1 MVMAYDLIVIGTGPG
16 GYVCAI
22 RAAQLGMKVA
32 VVEKRATFGGTCL
45 NVGCIPSKAL
55 LHASE
60 MFEEAGHSFARMG
73 IGVNAP
79 KLDLPTMLKFKDEAV
94 DGNVKGVA
102 FLLKKNKIDAVQGTG
117 RIAGPGKVEVK
128 SADGKTQML
137 ETKSIVVATGSDVAK
152 LRGVDIDGKRIVSSD
167 QAIALDK
174 VPQRLLVVG
183 AGVIGLELGSVW
195 RRLGSKV
202 TVVEFL
208 DRILPGI
215 DAEVGR
221 QSQRLLEKQ
230 GIAFKLG
237 SKVTGVYS
245 SGATLKATIEPAKG
259 GPAETIEADVVL
271 VAIGRV
277 PFTEGLGLDEAG
289 VRKDNGGRVIV
300 DEHFATNVP
309 GIYAIGDVIAGPML
323 AHKAEDE
330 GIAVAEILAGQA
342 GHVNYDV
349 IPNVVYTFPEI
360 ASVGKSEDELKE
372 AGTAYSVGKFPF
384 TANGRAKANQQTDG
398 FVKILADART
408 DRVLG
413 VHIVG
418 SDAGNMI
425 AEAAVAMEFG
435 ASAED
440 IARTCHAHP
449 TLPEAVKE
457 AALAVAK
464 RAIHM

>member
-1 MVMAYDLIVIGTGPG
+1 MSYDLIVIGTGPG

-32 VVEKRATFGGTCL
+32 VVEKRTTLGGTCL
-45 NVGCIPSKAL
+45 NIGCIPSKAL

-60 MFEEAGHSFARMG
+60 LFEEAGHAFAKMG
-73 IGVNAP
+73 IGVSKP
-79 KLDLPTMLKFKDEAV
+79 KLDLKQMLVFKDEAV
-94 DGNVKGVA
+94 DGNVKGVD
-102 FLLKKNKIDAVQGTG
+102 FLMKKNKIDVVYGAG
-117 RIAGPGKVEVK
+117 RITAPGKVEVTGT
-128 SADGKTQML
+128 DGKTQTL
-137 ETKSIVVATGSDVAK
+137 ETKNIVIATGSDVTQLK
-152 LRGVDIDGKRIVSSD
+152 DITIDEKRIVSSTG
-167 QAIALDK
+167 ALTLEK
-174 VPQRLLVVG
+174 VPEKLLVIG

-195 RRLGSKV
+195 RRLGAQV

-208 DRILPGI
+208 DRILPGM
-215 DAEVGR
+215 DSEVAR
-221 QSQRLLEKQ
+221 QSQRLFEKQ
-230 GIAFKLG
+230 GMTFKLG
-237 SKVTGVYS
+237 SKVTGVDT
-245 SGATLKATIEPAKG
+245 SGKKLKVKVEPAKG
-259 GPAETIEADVVL
+259 GEAETLDADVVL

-277 PFTEGLGLDEAG
+277 PYTESLGLQEVGVALDE
-289 VRKDNGGRVIV
+289 RGRVKT
-300 DEHFATNVP
+300 DAHFATSVP

-330 GIAVAEILAGQA
+330 GVAVSEIIAGQA

-349 IPNVVYTFPEI
+349 IPGVVYTYPEI
-360 ASVGKSEDELKE
+360 ASVGKSEDDLKAE
-372 AGTAYSVGKFPF
+372 NVAYNVGKFPF
-384 TANGRAKANQQTDG
+384 TANGRAKANQQTEG
-398 FVKILADART
+398 FVKILADAKT

-418 SDAGNMI
+418 ADAGNMI

-435 ASAED
+435 AAAED

-457 AALAVAK
+457 AALAVDK